1 MLKSKTITSK
11 VFPLL
16 EGLPKKVIEDI
27 KVKENDKAFLFEPSK
42 SIMDTE
48 SKYYCLACGRH
59 GTKNDSEPVCPH
71 CGNHQSRPFRTDEY
85 SMHEALIYRY
95 VHTVGDGYLFIREF
109 ACTPKED
116 AENGITLEPRETTR
130 ICIKDGEMITFLGE
144 RRYVGGVTE
153 SYWRKR
159 DSVFNWGNNEVHL
172 ISTVETE
179 HDPVLSKVSQFLTKP
194 MSKLFDELKLT
205 VAGNQSK
212 DVNVLPN
219 VSFSSVDY
227 PSEPVEA
234 NWKAHSIDT
243 PVDHTDGFVY
253 RHSWCTNCGKYHM
266 KMVAVDRY
274 HSSYESLCLKCGN
287 SSYNRALPY
296 VLVDAKSLDDG
307 QIVLRVTCGEKIL
320 DFGAPTVLAQDPVV
334 EEKYKT
340 IFTNYI
346 LIAPNGDISFFN
358 GDKQSI
364 EKLQVQLY
372 QQRRFKEYYYTEEA
386 KRIISKSA
394 AIARTGFNSYF
405 EKNAS
410 ASPKYFEYLKQL
422 PCLELFSKFGFNTL
436 VDDILGKEIADLPAY
451 FRKEFK
457 GSRFSKLTKPQIKSM
472 QNSVVTLKVLI
483 AYMQVLN
490 KDSGAL
496 YGELYDIASHAHER
510 HVLDILRVGIPG
522 MTVSKIAE
530 YIWNV
535 DDFQCC
541 PPSES
546 MQLWSDYL
554 RMLRDSECDLT
565 DHKLVFTNSLK
576 REHDKMSRKI
586 TQIQDEK
593 LSKDFADRA
602 IDNEWLEYR
611 GTRLSAI
618 IPRELSEIYEE
629 GRKLHHCVGS
639 YAKRIVDGETVIA
652 FLREN
657 DKADRPYC
665 TVEIRN
671 HRIIQARGFSN
682 REGKYIPG
690 VSEFL
695 RVWAKEK
702 NLIVDVA

>member
-16 EGLPKKVIEDI
+16 EGLPEKVIEDI

-85 SMHEALIYRY
+85 GMHEALIYRY

-116 AENGITLEPRETTR
+116 AENGITVDPRETTR

-159 DSVFNWGNNEVHL
+159 DSIFNWRNNEVHL

-205 VAGNQSK
+205 VAGSQSK
-212 DVNVLPN
+212 DVNGLPN

-227 PSEPVEA
+227 PSEPVKA

-266 KMVAVDRY
+266 KMVALNRY

-372 QQRRFKEYYYTEEA
+372 QQRRFKEYYYTTA
-386 KRIISKSA
+386 KLWKSSSPA
-394 AIARTGFNSYF
+394 TDPPVRATVATRTGRINIFVT
-405 EKNAS
+405 ERAGGGKNCTS
-410 ASPKYFEYLKQL
+410 A
-422 PCLELFSKFGFNTL
+422 
-436 VDDILGKEIADLPAY
+436 
-451 FRKEFK
+451 R
-457 GSRFSKLTKPQIKSM
+457 
-472 QNSVVTLKVLI
+472 
-483 AYMQVLN
+483 
-490 KDSGAL
+490 
-496 YGELYDIASHAHER
+496 
-510 HVLDILRVGIPG
+510 
-522 MTVSKIAE
+522 
-530 YIWNV
+530 
-535 DDFQCC
+535 
-541 PPSES
+541 
-546 MQLWSDYL
+546 
-554 RMLRDSECDLT
+554 
-565 DHKLVFTNSLK
+565 
-576 REHDKMSRKI
+576 
-586 TQIQDEK
+586 
-593 LSKDFADRA
+593 
-602 IDNEWLEYR
+602 
-611 GTRLSAI
+611 RLSATI
-618 IPRELSEIYEE
+618 CQRLRAITVFE
-629 GRKLHHCVGS
+629 KLTGNLPTCVQS
-639 YAKRIVDGETVIA
+639 Y
-652 FLREN
+652 L
-657 DKADRPYC
+657 
-665 TVEIRN
+665 
-671 HRIIQARGFSN
+671 Q
-682 REGKYIPG
+682 
-690 VSEFL
+690 
-695 RVWAKEK
+695 
-702 NLIVDVA
+702 